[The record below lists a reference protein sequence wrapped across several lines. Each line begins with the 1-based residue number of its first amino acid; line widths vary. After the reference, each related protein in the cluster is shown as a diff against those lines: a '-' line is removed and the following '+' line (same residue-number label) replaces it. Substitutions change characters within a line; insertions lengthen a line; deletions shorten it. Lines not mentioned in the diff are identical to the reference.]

1 MVLKNKKIEFS
12 QGNIIWAFFGKVASG
27 VKLVVLGIIVA
38 RHLGPS
44 EFGSLNYTISFVSL
58 LSVLAEFRLQSILS
72 RELSKE
78 NADINRLL
86 GTSFVIS
93 FIFATIGYII
103 LSIVSYN
110 MNQHSSIHLFVLIY
124 GLSYF
129 FQTLRIVRAFYIANF
144 KNIHVVKVE
153 VIATILIVLFAFL
166 FVQLN
171 VSLFYFII
179 LRAID
184 VLVVSLLLL
193 LLYVLNYGS
202 LIKWRYDNV
211 LRKKLVKDSFP
222 LVLSGFAIMI
232 FQKIDQVMLGQMI
245 GVESVGQYSAAVT
258 IVGFISFV
266 PVIIA
271 ESYAPTLVK
280 MLKKDEYHYNRQNFS
295 DYMIWGSIFISII
308 LFYLSPFLINTLF
321 GSDYTP
327 AIEVL
332 RVFSI
337 KGVLVSLGAVA
348 AQIMIVENTHQLAYL
363 KGFLGGFANVLLNYI
378 FIIQY
383 GLIGAAWASIIA
395 FFLSSYFSHLLIKR
409 YRYIFV
415 IQTKSICLGLYNIYY
430 NIQNIY
436 YENKEK

>member
-1 MVLKNKKIEFS
+1 MYLDRL
-12 QGNIIWAFFGKVASG
+12 NIIWAVLGKVASG
-27 VKLVVLGIIVA
+27 IKLVVLGIIVA
-38 RHLGPS
+38 RYLGPS

-78 NADINRLL
+78 NAGIENLL
-86 GTSFVIS
+86 GTSFIIS
-93 FIFATIGYII
+93 FVFATIGYIV

-110 MNQHSSIHLFVLIY
+110 MHQDATIHLFILVY

-129 FQTLRIVRAFYIANF
+129 FQTLRVLRAFYIANF
-144 KNIHVVKVE
+144 KNIYITKAE
-153 VIATILIVLFAFL
+153 VISTILLLLCTFL
-166 FVQLN
+166 FVQLKI
-171 VSLFYFII
+171 SLFYFII

-184 VLVVSLLLL
+184 VLVVSIILW
-193 LLYVLNYGS
+193 LLYAMNYGS
-202 LIKWRYDNV
+202 VIKWRYDKT
-211 LRKKLVKDSFP
+211 LRKKLIKDSFP

-258 IVGFISFV
+258 IVGFICFL

-271 ESYAPTLVK
+271 ESYAPTLVMK
-280 MLKKDEYHYNRQNFS
+280 LKTEEYYNVRQNFS

-308 LFYLSPFLINTLF
+308 LFYLSPILINVLF
-321 GSDYTP
+321 GRDYTP

-337 KGVLVSLGAVA
+337 KGFLVALGAVSA
-348 AQIMIVENTHQLAYL
+348 HIMIVENTHQLAYL
-363 KGFLGGFANVLLNYI
+363 KGFIGGITNVLLNYM
-378 FIIQY
+378 FIIEY

-395 FFLSSYFSHLLIKR
+395 FLLSSYLSHLLIKR
-409 YRYIFV
+409 YRYIFA
-415 IQTKSICLGLYNIYY
+415 IQTKSILLGLYNIYY
-430 NIQNIY
+430 NIQDIY
-436 YENKEK
+436 YGNKEK